1 MTKIIERY
9 LEIKNSNV
17 ANKTD
22 SLIKDCFKYVIFKIK
37 PSLLKTAAKDG
48 GVQAVTG
55 CVNRCRDVMHI
66 MHDREIFYNKTVFGI
81 NFLLF
86 NILLKN
92 PLTTRLPYCC
102 SLVYRHPWRL

>member
-55 CVNRCRDVMHI
+55 NVIKLRNLKKI
-66 MHDREIFYNKTVFGI
+66 KKINKE
-81 NFLLF
+81 NLC
-86 NILLKN
+86 
-92 PLTTRLPYCC
+92 YCFFMK
-102 SLVYRHPWRL
+102 

>member
-37 PSLLKTAAKDG
+37 PSLLK
-48 GVQAVTG
+48 
-55 CVNRCRDVMHI
+55 RDVMHI